1 MLALAE
7 NAWAQNGAELTQESC
22 LDDKDFHMHGVTMNE
37 LMKVPMLLY
46 EYTGKNYKLLYCIAL
61 GYPDESPEAKPRR
74 QDMIK
79 FMD

>member
-1 MLALAE
+1 MASRSR
-7 NAWAQNGAELTQESC
+7 NCNGAAGER
-22 LDDKDFHMHGVTMNE
+22 HGDHANGCDHRDGDSAAPV
-37 LMKVPMLLY
+37 KR
-46 EYTGKNYKLLYCIAL
+46 AL